1 MLLTGTSEIICE
13 TEAKCLFRNCLIFS
27 RFSSTFCPH
36 TTYPVSLCRVWGPD
50 IRHWPASGRSVSCS
64 SACHLKAPLQLRGPR
79 VWLGV
84 RWRLR
89 GNASRWHQHCRLPQ
103 LCESHPQVR
112 MQHSQ
117 GPRLH
122 SYLCQSSSVWQDL
135 SPLFQVLHLDEW
147 LCPLWERDLPVLQ
160 SLERSQELRRP
171 RGEWTELTRSR
182 HTHLPSFRSQISH
195 ITQKHSYYCLISDW
209 STSRQNQKSPGS
221 TRPSEEDQTR
231 RVRLWKEEVCFPSV
245 PPQKYLNLIW
255 FPFRIQLTF
264 NLSRPHAKLFWTQ
277 IKRFLAGH

>member
-64 SACHLKAPLQLRGPR
+64 SACHLEAPLQLRGPR

-182 HTHLPSFRSQISH
+182 HTHLPSFRSQVFH
-195 ITQKHSYYCLISDW
+195 ITQNNSCYCLMSFQIEALQDKIKNL
-209 STSRQNQKSPGS
+209 REVRGHLKR
-221 TRPSEEDQTR
+221 TRPDECDCGR
-231 RVRLWKEEVCFPSV
+231 
-245 PPQKYLNLIW
+245 
-255 FPFRIQLTF
+255 
-264 NLSRPHAKLFWTQ
+264 
-277 IKRFLAGH
+277 KRFVFLLFRLKNTWTSSDFHSEYNLPSTCLGLMPNSSGLR